1 MTENKQLD
9 QLAINAIRVLSAE
22 SVQKANSGH
31 PGLPMGAAA
40 MTYELWR
47 NHMNFNP
54 NDPQW
59 INRDRFVLSA
69 GHASM
74 LLYSLLHLFN
84 YDLSIEDLKNFRQWE
99 SKTPGHPEYG
109 HTVGVEATTGPLGQG
124 ISMAVGMAM
133 AQAHLAARFNQ
144 PEYDLFDHFIYVL
157 AGDGCMMEGISSE
170 AASMAGT
177 MKLGRLIVLYDDN
190 DISIEG
196 NTDIAFTED
205 VGKRHEAYGWQVL
218 HVADG
223 NDTQAVAQAIAEAKA
238 DETRPSLIV
247 VRTQIGFGSPLVG
260 SADTHG
266 SPLGAE
272 NVTKTRETLNWPGKE
287 PFDVPVELRTYLRD
301 VVEEKATAQAKWN
314 DLFNRYQK
322 AFPEKAGELN
332 RCLNMDTPDLLSD
345 EAFWSFSGSQAT
357 RSTSGVCLNRLA
369 ERLPNLIGGS
379 ADLAPSNKSVVK
391 GTGWFSPEH
400 YEGANIH
407 FGVREHAMAA
417 AANGM
422 ALYGGL
428 RPYCATFFV
437 FSDYLKAALR
447 MSALQ
452 NLPVMYVL
460 THDSIG
466 VGEDGPTH
474 EPIEHLA
481 SLRSI
486 PNVTVYRP
494 ADGKETAAAYLYAL
508 QNNGPTCMVL
518 SRQNLPTFDKTGPDA
533 LKGGYVLEDS
543 DKIDLIL
550 IATGSEVELAM
561 NAAKTLKDKG
571 VGVRVVSMPSMEVFE
586 RQSEAYRESVLPGTI
601 RNRIAIEAG
610 TDMPWYRYV
619 GLDGRVIGINHFGAS
634 APGELLFEKFGF
646 TESRVVADALEYLK
660 V

>member
-550 IATGSEVELAM
+550 IASGSEVELAM
-561 NAAKTLKDKG
+561 NAAKALKDKG

>member
-59 INRDRFVLSA
+59 LNRDRFVLSA

-550 IATGSEVELAM
+550 IASGSEVELAM
-561 NAAKTLKDKG
+561 NAAKALKDKG

>member
-1 MTENKQLD
+1 M
-9 QLAINAIRVLSAE
+9 
-22 SVQKANSGH
+22 
-31 PGLPMGAAA
+31 
-40 MTYELWR
+40 
-47 NHMNFNP
+47 
-54 NDPQW
+54 
-59 INRDRFVLSA
+59 
-69 GHASM
+69 
-74 LLYSLLHLFN
+74 
-84 YDLSIEDLKNFRQWE
+84 
-99 SKTPGHPEYG
+99 
-109 HTVGVEATTGPLGQG
+109 
-124 ISMAVGMAM
+124 
-133 AQAHLAARFNQ
+133 
-144 PEYDLFDHFIYVL
+144 
-157 AGDGCMMEGISSE
+157 
-170 AASMAGT
+170 
-177 MKLGRLIVLYDDN
+177 
-190 DISIEG
+190 
-196 NTDIAFTED
+196 
-205 VGKRHEAYGWQVL
+205 
-218 HVADG
+218 
-223 NDTQAVAQAIAEAKA
+223 
-238 DETRPSLIV
+238 
-247 VRTQIGFGSPLVG
+247 
-260 SADTHG
+260 
-266 SPLGAE
+266 
-272 NVTKTRETLNWPGKE
+272 
-287 PFDVPVELRTYLRD
+287 RD

-391 GTGWFSPEH
+391 GTGWFAPEH

-550 IATGSEVELAM
+550 IASGSEVELAM
-561 NAAKTLKDKG
+561 NAAKALKDKG

>member
-391 GTGWFSPEH
+391 ETGWFSPEH

-550 IATGSEVELAM
+550 IASGSEVELAM
-561 NAAKTLKDKG
+561 NAAKALKDKG

>member
-59 INRDRFVLSA
+59 LNRDRFVLSA

>member
-59 INRDRFVLSA
+59 LNRDRFVLSA

-133 AQAHLAARFNQ
+133 AQAHLAARYNQ
-144 PEYDLFDHFIYVL
+144 PEYEQFDHFIYEL

>member
-59 INRDRFVLSA
+59 LNRDRFVLSA

-391 GTGWFSPEH
+391 ETGWFAPEH

>member
-40 MTYELWR
+40 KTYELWR

-437 FSDYLKAALR
+437 FSDYLKASLR

-452 NLPVMYVL
+452 NLP
-460 THDSIG
+460 
-466 VGEDGPTH
+466 
-474 EPIEHLA
+474 
-481 SLRSI
+481 
-486 PNVTVYRP
+486 
-494 ADGKETAAAYLYAL
+494 
-508 QNNGPTCMVL
+508 
-518 SRQNLPTFDKTGPDA
+518 
-533 LKGGYVLEDS
+533 
-543 DKIDLIL
+543 
-550 IATGSEVELAM
+550 
-561 NAAKTLKDKG
+561 
-571 VGVRVVSMPSMEVFE
+571 
-586 RQSEAYRESVLPGTI
+586 
-601 RNRIAIEAG
+601 
-610 TDMPWYRYV
+610 DM
-619 GLDGRVIGINHFGAS
+619 
-634 APGELLFEKFGF
+634 
-646 TESRVVADALEYLK
+646 
-660 V
+660 

>member
-9 QLAINAIRVLSAE
+9 QLAINAIRILSAE

-31 PGLPMGAAA
+31 PGLPMGAAPMA
-40 MTYELWR
+40 YELWR
-47 NHMNFNP
+47 HHMNFNP
-54 NDPQW
+54 KDPQW

-84 YDLSIEDLKNFRQWE
+84 YELTIEDLKNFRQWD
-99 SKTPGHPEYG
+99 SRTPGHPEYG
-109 HTVGVEATTGPLGQG
+109 HTIGVEATTGPLGQG

-144 PEYDLFDHFIYVL
+144 PGYNLFDHFIYVL

-177 MKLGRLIVLYDDN
+177 MKLGRLIILYDDN

-196 NTDIAFTED
+196 STDITFTED
-205 VGKRHEAYGWQVL
+205 VGKRHEAYGWQVI
-218 HVADG
+218 HIADG
-223 NDTQAVAQAIAEAKA
+223 NDTQAIAKAIEEAKS

-266 SPLGAE
+266 SPLGEE
-272 NVTKTRETLNWPGKE
+272 NVAKTREALNWPSKE
-287 PFDVPVELRTYLRD
+287 PFDVPDDLKRYLRD
-301 VVEEKATAQAKWN
+301 VSDKKARAQVVWN
-314 DLFNRYQK
+314 ALFDRYK
-322 AFPEKAGELN
+322 EAFPEKAEELN
-332 RCLNMDTPDLLSD
+332 SCLKMEVPDLVAD
-345 EAFWSFSGSQAT
+345 ESFWSFSGSKAT
-357 RSTSGVCLNRLA
+357 RATSGICLNRLA
-369 ERLPNLIGGS
+369 ELLPNLIGGS
-379 ADLAPSNKSVVK
+379 ADLGPSTKTFLEKAGCFGPDN
-391 GTGWFSPEH
+391 

-428 RPYCATFFV
+428 RPFCATFFV

-447 MSALQ
+447 MSAIQ
-452 NLPVMYVL
+452 NLPVIYVL

-474 EPIEHLA
+474 EPVEHLA
-481 SLRSI
+481 ALRSI

-494 ADGKETAAAYLYAL
+494 ADGKETAAGYVYAL
-508 QNNGPTCMVL
+508 QSDGPTCLVL
-518 SRQNLPTFDKTGPDA
+518 SRQNLPTFEKTGPDA

-543 DKIDLIL
+543 QTIDLIL

-561 NAAKTLKDKG
+561 KAAETLKEKG

-586 RQSEAYRESVLPGTI
+586 HQSEAYRESVLPKAI
-601 RNRIAIEAG
+601 RKRIAIEAG

-619 GLDGRVIGINHFGAS
+619 GLDGYVIGMTRFGAS
-634 APGELLFEKFGF
+634 APGEILFEKFGF
-646 TESRVVADALEYLK
+646 TKSRVVNDALDYLQS
-660 V
+660 

>member
-391 GTGWFSPEH
+391 ETGWFAPEH